1 MHCSIDMDDFFSNF
15 DKPIIQVVPS
25 FQCIDHFDI
34 SLHVKRDDLIDDV
47 VSGNKLFKLYHHL
60 QTFRENHN
68 QTLLTFGGAYSNH
81 LHATA
86 FVGRKLSINTVGF
99 IRAEPHELENL
110 TPTLQDCKNWG
121 MALEPI
127 ARSEYKLKQD
137 STVVEQLGQKY
148 SVPYWVPEGGAGE
161 LGVKG
166 AELILNN
173 VDQSQYDIIL
183 LACGTG
189 TTLAGVVRASEP
201 HVQVIGVPVL
211 KGAKWMAAEVQQY
224 LAPHMNNWS
233 LECDYHFSGYAK
245 WSQALL
251 DFMRQVKT
259 EINLPLD
266 PVYTAKAF
274 YALVDLVSRGKVERG
289 SRVLFIHTGGL
300 QGARP

>member
-1 MHCSIDMDDFFSNF
+1 MDAFFSNF
-15 DKPIIQVVPS
+15 DKPIIQAVPS
-25 FQCIDHFDI
+25 FQCTDLFDI

-60 QTFRENHN
+60 QAFRDHHK

-86 FVGRKLSINTVGF
+86 FVGRKLGINTVGF

-148 SVPYWVPEGGAGE
+148 SAPYWVPEGGAGE

-166 AELILNN
+166 AELILKN
-173 VDQSQYDIIL
+173 VDQSQFDTIL

-189 TTLAGVVRASEP
+189 TTLAGVIRASEP

-211 KGAKWMAAEVQQY
+211 KGAKWMVAEVQQY
-224 LAPHMNNWS
+224 LEPQMNNWS
-233 LECDYHFSGYAK
+233 LECDYHFSGYGK
-245 WSQALL
+245 WNQTLL
-251 DFMRQVKT
+251 DFMQQVKA
-259 EINLPLD
+259 EIDLPLD

-274 YALVDLVSRGKVERG
+274 YALADLAKHGKIQRG